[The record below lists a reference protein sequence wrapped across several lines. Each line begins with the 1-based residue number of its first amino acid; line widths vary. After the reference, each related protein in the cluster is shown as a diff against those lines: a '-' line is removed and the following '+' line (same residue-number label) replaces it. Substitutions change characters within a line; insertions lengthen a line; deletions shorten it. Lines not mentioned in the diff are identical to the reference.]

1 MLSLRN
7 ILPPEDAP
15 FSGYSSSYCLYQIC
29 VDGSPPFNVEHVLC
43 SFSNDPFSEGP
54 SRSLLR
60 TPFQFFHVHTLIL
73 LSSFSRTLIHILLL
87 VKGSKS
93 SEKWFGSANLLFS
106 SGFFEVHRTFS
117 FSLAIEE
124 LQCVLHTECLW
135 LEPRCSSIQ
144 NGLPAV
150 RFCASQQFILLPPLK
165 LHCLHLPP
173 SLPIAA
179 SQLQSLF
186 DLFAARR
193 S

>member
-1 MLSLRN
+1 MVLSSLKLIFLKRGFFSSDSIFQRKMLSLRN

-124 LQCVLHTECLW
+124 LQCVLHTECL
-135 LEPRCSSIQ
+135 
-144 NGLPAV
+144 
-150 RFCASQQFILLPPLK
+150 
-165 LHCLHLPP
+165 
-173 SLPIAA
+173 
-179 SQLQSLF
+179 
-186 DLFAARR
+186 
-193 S
+193 